1 MLLARNFVVLYTVI
15 TSCKILT
22 LFCSVT
28 LLTCA
33 ADAQLHHDNIK
44 RRAYKTAP
52 NHLEK
57 KKLEESNLLHI
68 KNKILL

>member
-1 MLLARNFVVLYTVI
+1 
-15 TSCKILT
+15 
-22 LFCSVT
+22 VT

-44 RRAYKTAP
+44 RRAFKTAP